1 MPLAEDQQQVGDLDP
16 RGEHKPFRV
25 SIRTAA
31 AELVRTGA
39 GLAFPPPS
47 AVPAATARSCGR
59 WSLAAAP
66 SSAHRR
72 SARMEYDL
80 CRQGRESGDGGV
92 DGR

>member
-39 GLAFPPPS
+39 GPAFPPPCR
-47 AVPAATARSCGR
+47 PATARSCGR

-92 DGR
+92 DG